1 MNIIMQDGISGFVR
15 NDIGGFGG
23 PTFPSGELTP
33 PIVEQPVENAQEI
46 TQQGMEVNT
55 ETKPPFFTEEGQVA
69 DVKSAEELAYK
80 EKEFREEEATREAEL
95 KKEYETGLT
104 AEQRENL
111 EVFNKLKEKFPHAFV
126 LDTEHYYSSDEVYIS
141 NLDTVAPEFTDH
153 WIKES
158 VEYAKNYD
166 RNSSRLV
173 LDLRKK
179 YKRRATNDEID
190 AIFEALIPANRPS
203 EKIPIVFTKDGLIL
217 PRYKFNEFKPRP
229 WKSFERG
236 VQDVLILTLNELNR
250 VGKEYKEY
258 MESQQD
264 NESIDDMLS
273 RLGF

>member
-1 MNIIMQDGISGFVR
+1 MNIIMQDGISGFER

-80 EKEFREEEATREAEL
+80 EKEFREEQATREAKL

-111 EVFNKLKEKFPHAFV
+111 EVLEKLREKFPDAFV
-126 LDTEHYYSSDEVYIS
+126 KRTDRDPNGYGSGLGIIAPKITNDKDRPYYHSLVEKTSDLEQALSREYGSDFFLALKEPFFRMERVLSPGVLWGADGIEICVGPLASAKPKSFYEFDKKTQVGIIKFLALLDEVGKAY
-141 NLDTVAPEFTDH
+141 
-153 WIKES
+153 KE
-158 VEYAKNYD
+158 
-166 RNSSRLV
+166 
-173 LDLRKK
+173 
-179 YKRRATNDEID
+179 
-190 AIFEALIPANRPS
+190 
-203 EKIPIVFTKDGLIL
+203 
-217 PRYKFNEFKPRP
+217 
-229 WKSFERG
+229 
-236 VQDVLILTLNELNR
+236 
-250 VGKEYKEY
+250 EYKDE
-258 MESQQD
+258 EE
-264 NESIDDMLS
+264 NESKNEDIDDMLS